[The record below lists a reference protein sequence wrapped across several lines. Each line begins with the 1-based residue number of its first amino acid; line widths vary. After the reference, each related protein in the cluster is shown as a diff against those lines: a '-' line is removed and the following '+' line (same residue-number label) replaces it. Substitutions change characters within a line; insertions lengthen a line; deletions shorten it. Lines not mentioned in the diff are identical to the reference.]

1 MELISLNLST
11 IKKLNSFQNYL
22 IRYLFKLPTFSH
34 MTNFLCALNIFDFRI
49 LQYKFKL
56 SFLKRVN
63 DHPLTKQIFESLYLN
78 FNLNTK
84 SSSFLKN
91 IYDIMEILNCNLDT
105 LLTKN
110 CLIILKNYVLNIN
123 NEYKQGI
130 VDSLKTCLSNYKDL
144 FYQDIF
150 GKLLIIKF

>member
-1 MELISLNLST
+1 
-11 IKKLNSFQNYL
+11 
-22 IRYLFKLPTFSH
+22 
-34 MTNFLCALNIFDFRI
+34 MTNLLCALNIFDFRI

-63 DHPLTKQIFESLYLN
+63 DHPLTKQIFESLCLN
-78 FNLNTK
+78 FNVNTK

-110 CLIILKNYVLNIN
+110 CLITLKNYVLNIN

-130 VDSLKTCLSNYKDL
+130 VDSLKTCLSNYKEF
-144 FYQDIF
+144 FYQDF
-150 GKLLIIKF
+150 FRKLLIIKF

>member
-1 MELISLNLST
+1 
-11 IKKLNSFQNYL
+11 
-22 IRYLFKLPTFSH
+22 
-34 MTNFLCALNIFDFRI
+34 MTNFLCALNIFDFRV

-63 DHPLTKQIFESLYLN
+63 DHPLTKQIFESLN
-78 FNLNTK
+78 SKFNVNTK

-110 CLIILKNYVLNIN
+110 CLIPLKNYVLNID

-130 VDSLKTCLSNYKDL
+130 VDSIKTCLFNYKEL
-144 FYQDIF
+144 FYQDF
-150 GKLLIIKF
+150 FKKLLIIKF

>member
-1 MELISLNLST
+1 MP
-11 IKKLNSFQNYL
+11 K
-22 IRYLFKLPTFSH
+22 FSH
-34 MTNFLCALNIFDFRI
+34 MTNLLCALNIFDFRV

-63 DHPLTKQIFESLYLN
+63 DHPLTKQIFESLYSK
-78 FNLNTK
+78 FNVNTK

-110 CLIILKNYVLNIN
+110 CLIPLKNYVLNID

-130 VDSLKTCLSNYKDL
+130 VDSLKTCLFNYKEL
-144 FYQDIF
+144 FYQDFFRNLI
-150 GKLLIIKF
+150 IIKF

>member
-1 MELISLNLST
+1 MP
-11 IKKLNSFQNYL
+11 K
-22 IRYLFKLPTFSH
+22 FSH
-34 MTNFLCALNIFDFRI
+34 MTNLLCALNIFDFRI

-110 CLIILKNYVLNIN
+110 CLITLKKYVLNIN
-123 NEYKQGI
+123 NEY
-130 VDSLKTCLSNYKDL
+130 
-144 FYQDIF
+144 
-150 GKLLIIKF
+150 